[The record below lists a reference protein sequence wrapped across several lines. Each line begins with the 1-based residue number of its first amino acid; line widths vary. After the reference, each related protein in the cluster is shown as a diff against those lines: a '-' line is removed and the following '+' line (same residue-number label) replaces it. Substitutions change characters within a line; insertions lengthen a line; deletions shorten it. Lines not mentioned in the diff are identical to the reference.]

1 MLLLNR
7 LSIQWKLTLL
17 AGLCLLLIVGLL
29 VGASLYQSRQ
39 TVALVNASS
48 STMLEES
55 ARNNLQAR
63 GLAQALR
70 IERQFNDAYQY
81 GLGLTRQVL
90 SLREQSIERMSN
102 AFELREDL
110 RHQLEMALQANPDL
124 IGLYAVFEPDALD
137 DKDGMFIGNAEMGGN
152 DSGRFSLYWSQ
163 RTPGQL
169 NAETMNEDLLGD
181 TTPGISGA
189 PYNAWYA
196 CPRDRGRVCLL
207 DPYFDEVD
215 GQQLLMTSI
224 AFPLIEAGK
233 VIGVVGVDISLAS
246 MQAFSEQA
254 HQDLYQGEGQ
264 LSVISPA
271 KLLGGH
277 SRDAGLLGKPLSEAY
292 GADSEAIGRAV
303 DSGQKAMLQNGEAC
317 GRVSSLSMRWL
328 P

>member
-169 NAETMNEDLLGD
+169 NAENHERGLARRYD
-181 TTPGISGA
+181 A
-189 PYNAWYA
+189 
-196 CPRDRGRVCLL
+196 RDQRRALQRLVCLPPRSRPGL
-207 DPYFDEVD
+207 F
-215 GQQLLMTSI
+215 
-224 AFPLIEAGK
+224 AR
-233 VIGVVGVDISLAS
+233 SLFRRGGRPATADD
-246 MQAFSEQA
+246 Q
-254 HQDLYQGEGQ
+254 HR
-264 LSVISPA
+264 LSA
-271 KLLGGH
+271 DR
-277 SRDAGLLGKPLSEAY
+277 SR
-292 GADSEAIGRAV
+292 
-303 DSGQKAMLQNGEAC
+303 
-317 GRVSSLSMRWL
+317 
-328 P
+328 